1 MLKIR
6 LKRIGRKK
14 KASYRIIVIDSRRKR
29 DGKAIEEIGFYDP
42 LNKQYKIDIQTIKS
56 RIKQG
61 AQTTRTID
69 NIIKRMK

>member
-14 KASYRIIVIDSRRKR
+14 KASYRIIIIDSRKKR
-29 DGKAIEEIGFYDP
+29 DGKAIEEVGFYDP
-42 LNKQYKIDIQTIKS
+42 LSKQYKVDITTIEN

-61 AQTTRTID
+61 AQTTKTIN
-69 NIIKRMK
+69 NIVKKIK